1 MGSLDQLDKNLVKD
15 ALLIPGL
22 NDSEFAK
29 RRSIAQKFMWKKI
42 GKRCYFILHECPKEL
57 AISLCDHNGV
67 FVTSDK
73 GELSFLSRKNI
84 KPRVYFSN
92 AEVLI
97 PAIKYFL
104 Q

>member
-1 MGSLDQLDKNLVKD
+1 MGSLDQLDQNLVKD
-15 ALLIPGL
+15 TLLIPGL
-22 NDSEFAK
+22 DDSEFSK
-29 RRSIAQKFMWKKI
+29 RRSVAQKFMWKKI

-57 AISLCDHNGV
+57 AVSLCGRNGV
-67 FVTSDK
+67 FVTNDK

-84 KPRVYFSN
+84 KSRLYFSN
-92 AEVLI
+92 AEVLV